1 MKNYLFILQLLLIKS
16 LSLSA
21 QIRIEELIPI
31 TNPSFAG
38 PIAITDCNPDLN
50 INPGQTCPTAPFV
63 CDMDGYCAD
72 MQGGAWGNNTPFCVG
87 GSNGYTLQNPN
98 WFAFVA
104 NSTTIDLE
112 IAMSNCTGS
121 SNPSVQWGLYNQC
134 TNLLGALICN
144 GTGTGNGGVVN
155 IVYNNASPGT
165 IYYIVLDGFSGATC
179 HYEVTVNSGIGV
191 TLVAPALNTDLTGM
205 ANVCVGAT
213 VDYSFAGFGFATQY
227 DWTLPD
233 GANVSTTGPSTSVSF
248 ANVAPGTYQ
257 LCVTGTNECDD
268 IGQSLCWS
276 IEVEAK
282 PELEEY
288 GEVCPG
294 STFNFRGGNYPAG
307 TYALIYAD
315 VNGVSCDTTINLHV
329 TEYIPTTT
337 PNQQIFICPGE
348 EFAFIGGVPITEGQM
363 GNILT
368 FQDQHGCDSLVTY
381 FVNELEVYGMIDA
394 VPASLPC
401 TGGTS
406 TMTLNPNWGFF
417 TTDTYGIE
425 WYDSNDALLGTG
437 NSIQITKPGYYYAI
451 VTWYKTNNVLP
462 GTNLDP
468 MTLLCDDRFEIT
480 IPAENSTLAEP
491 VVTGS
496 TVLCAGEAYT
506 FDTDTQTGTTSYNW
520 IHTGGTVN
528 SGGNNEHIELTYA
541 TPGQY
546 EICVNAVDGCG
557 PGPDNCF
564 QIQVVPSATVDLG
577 SDRTV
582 CGNIDTLRAVLG
594 GVPDVNDPNM
604 QYIWTV
610 VSGPDVNGVTF
621 SAGNKAETQVDVVQA
636 GTYTF
641 QFGADY
647 NGQGC
652 GEADTIEVIFE
663 KALVLTPKDIE
674 VCNDENQPLPN
685 EINLDTLL
693 TGNGVAY
700 TGTWTMVSGPG
711 TPGGTLP
718 VQNYKGMTQ
727 TGVYVY
733 RFTPNQS
740 GVCGVSAVEV
750 KIDLKNCICP
760 PLSINSD
767 GGTTCN
773 DAGSVNL
780 GTMVQGATGP
790 GKWAVTTQ
798 PTGGGVVL
806 SGSLADFKG
815 QPAGAYVFTYTL
827 DDTMTGCPSSATT
840 TVNVVSAPQAQLKV
854 AEQACNSNFS
864 PDYVNEVNF
873 DTLIVSGD
881 KTGVWTYS
889 GVGVDP
895 GSASFYPKDFNGAV
909 PGTYEY
915 TYTITGDPSCAP
927 VSYKINIVVEDCKCP
942 SVAITP
948 FASFCNTVA
957 TVDLDSYRVTT
968 KPGKWYI
975 ESVPA
980 GSNATITG
988 DRMFNGAGSVFGTYV
1003 LYYKLDEVVPLGCE
1017 DTSQLVIRLDSTAS
1031 AGIDGLI
1038 GRCEDYSGS
1047 IDLDTVLTQQQAGG
1061 TWQYTGSVNIG
1072 SSFNAGA
1079 GILDVSGIP
1088 TGLGY
1093 TFKYTVKSPL
1103 GLCPDDNATITV
1115 DRNELP
1121 NADAGVDG
1129 FIDCVTTAVDLGG
1142 SGTSSGAEYSYEWT
1156 NLTTGSKVGTT
1167 AVLTGVQDGGVYELK
1182 VTNATTG
1189 CVKVDEVEVRKD
1201 DKAIDGI
1208 SIELDSISCYNKGDG
1223 EVRIIGVTGGTPDF
1237 RYSLDGSAYTAQ
1249 SVYSNIGPGSHII
1262 RVEDV
1267 NGCKYDLPILLDNP
1281 KEVKVELGNN
1291 KVIVEG
1297 DAVTITPD
1305 VSIGVNGAAI
1315 DWTSN
1320 PPGTSCVGCAELTV
1334 QPLITTTYIATVR
1347 DKNGCT
1353 AVDSMEVRVKSVIRV
1368 FIPNVISP
1376 NNDGINDVFY
1386 VQTDQNIVRVKS
1398 MTIYNRWGDVQYSV
1412 KDVPPNVESQG
1423 WNGRYGEQRSNTP
1436 AVFVYQIVLVTREGR
1451 EITYKGDV
1459 TVLR

>member
-641 QFGADY
+641 QFGTMGRDV
-647 NGQGC
+647 
-652 GEADTIEVIFE
+652 ER
-663 KALVLTPKDIE
+663 LT
-674 VCNDENQPLPN
+674 
-685 EINLDTLL
+685 
-693 TGNGVAY
+693 
-700 TGTWTMVSGPG
+700 
-711 TPGGTLP
+711 
-718 VQNYKGMTQ
+718 
-727 TGVYVY
+727 
-733 RFTPNQS
+733 R
-740 GVCGVSAVEV
+740 
-750 KIDLKNCICP
+750 
-760 PLSINSD
+760 
-767 GGTTCN
+767 
-773 DAGSVNL
+773 
-780 GTMVQGATGP
+780 
-790 GKWAVTTQ
+790 
-798 PTGGGVVL
+798 
-806 SGSLADFKG
+806 
-815 QPAGAYVFTYTL
+815 
-827 DDTMTGCPSSATT
+827 
-840 TVNVVSAPQAQLKV
+840 
-854 AEQACNSNFS
+854 
-864 PDYVNEVNF
+864 
-873 DTLIVSGD
+873 
-881 KTGVWTYS
+881 
-889 GVGVDP
+889 
-895 GSASFYPKDFNGAV
+895 
-909 PGTYEY
+909 
-915 TYTITGDPSCAP
+915 
-927 VSYKINIVVEDCKCP
+927 
-942 SVAITP
+942 
-948 FASFCNTVA
+948 
-957 TVDLDSYRVTT
+957 
-968 KPGKWYI
+968 
-975 ESVPA
+975 
-980 GSNATITG
+980 
-988 DRMFNGAGSVFGTYV
+988 
-1003 LYYKLDEVVPLGCE
+1003 
-1017 DTSQLVIRLDSTAS
+1017 
-1031 AGIDGLI
+1031 
-1038 GRCEDYSGS
+1038 
-1047 IDLDTVLTQQQAGG
+1047 
-1061 TWQYTGSVNIG
+1061 
-1072 SSFNAGA
+1072 
-1079 GILDVSGIP
+1079 
-1088 TGLGY
+1088 
-1093 TFKYTVKSPL
+1093 
-1103 GLCPDDNATITV
+1103 
-1115 DRNELP
+1115 
-1121 NADAGVDG
+1121 
-1129 FIDCVTTAVDLGG
+1129 
-1142 SGTSSGAEYSYEWT
+1142 
-1156 NLTTGSKVGTT
+1156 
-1167 AVLTGVQDGGVYELK
+1167 
-1182 VTNATTG
+1182 
-1189 CVKVDEVEVRKD
+1189 
-1201 DKAIDGI
+1201 
-1208 SIELDSISCYNKGDG
+1208 
-1223 EVRIIGVTGGTPDF
+1223 
-1237 RYSLDGSAYTAQ
+1237 
-1249 SVYSNIGPGSHII
+1249 
-1262 RVEDV
+1262 
-1267 NGCKYDLPILLDNP
+1267 
-1281 KEVKVELGNN
+1281 
-1291 KVIVEG
+1291 
-1297 DAVTITPD
+1297 
-1305 VSIGVNGAAI
+1305 
-1315 DWTSN
+1315 
-1320 PPGTSCVGCAELTV
+1320 
-1334 QPLITTTYIATVR
+1334 
-1347 DKNGCT
+1347 
-1353 AVDSMEVRVKSVIRV
+1353 
-1368 FIPNVISP
+1368 
-1376 NNDGINDVFY
+1376 
-1386 VQTDQNIVRVKS
+1386 
-1398 MTIYNRWGDVQYSV
+1398 
-1412 KDVPPNVESQG
+1412 
-1423 WNGRYGEQRSNTP
+1423 
-1436 AVFVYQIVLVTREGR
+1436 
-1451 EITYKGDV
+1451 
-1459 TVLR
+1459 